1 MATKLTKEQKEAFA
15 QWKEHC
21 RVVQALTAASLS
33 VVKESPVEKE
43 RRIKRLLSNYDEF
56 CEYYFAHFLTL
67 RDKTTGEVIRMIH
80 NAPFHTKAALKIKN
94 TPNLKAVFKW
104 PRAMP
109 SPPISVCSS
118 LFGLFSNRRGSSIS

>member
-1 MATKLTKEQKEAFA
+1 MATKLTKEQREAFE

-21 RVVQALTAASLS
+21 REVQALTAESLS

-43 RRIKRLLSNYDEF
+43 RRIRRLLSNYDEF

-67 RDKTTGEVIRMIH
+67 RDKATGEVVRMIH
-80 NAPFHTKAALKIKN
+80 NAPFHTRAALKIRN

-104 PRAMP
+104 RAAMP
-109 SPPISVCSS
+109 SQHTSACSS
-118 LFGLFSNRRGSSIS
+118 PCGLYSSLRASSVL